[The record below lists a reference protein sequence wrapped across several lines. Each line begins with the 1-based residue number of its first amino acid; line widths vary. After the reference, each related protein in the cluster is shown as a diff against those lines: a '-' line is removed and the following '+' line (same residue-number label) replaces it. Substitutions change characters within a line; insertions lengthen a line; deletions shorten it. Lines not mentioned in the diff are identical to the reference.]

1 MNYANV
7 PTTFLN
13 LYAGHPWVVDTS
25 LAMSNEAFKCNQH
38 CMSITTIRYRP
49 LIGQVTVAS
58 PHFGGRGNSRRLRL
72 GTFVSLH
79 HVYCTPSTASW
90 VRGKEQKRCCWDDIN
105 KVSKGHESRK
115 EVFTCSYRENKNF
128 VWRGPIRSV
137 PRRRMLVD
145 ESVL

>member
-1 MNYANV
+1 MHLRHLAYN
-7 PTTFLN
+7 TFDIPETSQYELCQCSHD
-13 LYAGHPWVVDTS
+13 LSQPLCRTSLGCRHTS

-79 HVYCTPSTASW
+79 HVYCAPSTASW
-90 VRGKEQKRCCWDDIN
+90 VRGKEQKRCRWDDIN

-128 VWRGPIRSV
+128 V
-137 PRRRMLVD
+137 
-145 ESVL
+145 